1 MNTGILKVDLFSLKI
16 NFLNSLMK
24 QDILTMELFKTSGQ
38 WNGVTYKDDVQSVR
52 QSFLSPRKEN

>member
-16 NFLNSLMK
+16 KFLNSLTK

>member
-16 NFLNSLMK
+16 KFLNSLTK

-52 QSFLSPRKEN
+52 QSFLSHRKEN

>member
-16 NFLNSLMK
+16 KFLYSLMK

-38 WNGVTYKDDVQSVR
+38 WNCVTYKDDVQSVR
-52 QSFLSPRKEN
+52 QSFLSHRKEN

>member
-16 NFLNSLMK
+16 KFLYSLMK